1 MSINVNDGFKLSSSD
16 VALDS
21 RCLYK
26 TLVDMA
32 SATEGI
38 YDGCICYCEET
49 STHYTF
55 NKSNALDETT
65 GYWREFESATSWD
78 DISNKPE
85 FDDVSLD
92 EFLEQLDAEE
102 PEPVDLTTVRYNMLT
117 GYLQVKINGFWID
130 AMDLNIPEQP
140 NYLYYQGVNV
150 GEFTTYE
157 KETGFTNTPAMI
169 SAEFLN
175 ELVLTYSHSG
185 DEGSYA
191 AGVALSKPIDL
202 TDYTTLT
209 VKHESTSTSIEDY
222 NWVVVFLTDNIE
234 NDVLER
240 YSATDHAKAVLHRQE
255 ATNEPITI
263 DIGTITGTFY
273 IGIEVCASNGS
284 TVKTIIS
291 EISLS

>member
-1 MSINVNDGFKLSSSD
+1 MGINVNDGFSLSSPD

-21 RCLYK
+21 RCLYT
-26 TLVDMA
+26 TLADMA
-32 SATEGI
+32 NATEGI
-38 YDGCICYCEET
+38 YDGCVCYCKET
-49 STHYTF
+49 LKHYVF
-55 NKSNALDETT
+55 HIGNIRDENT
-65 GYWREFESATSWD
+65 GYWRIYGTDWD
-78 DISNKPE
+78 NISNKPE
-85 FDDVSLD
+85 FDDVSLE
-92 EFLEQLDAEE
+92 EFLNQLDAEE
-102 PEPVDLTTVRYNMLT
+102 VEPVEFSTVRYNMMT
-117 GYLQVKINGFWID
+117 GKLQVKIKGFWVD

-140 NYLYYQGVNV
+140 DYLYYQGVNV

-169 SAEFLN
+169 SAEYLN
-175 ELVLTYSHSG
+175 ELVLTYSHTG
-185 DEGSYA
+185 EEDTYA

-202 TDYTTLT
+202 TDYTSLT

-222 NWVVVFLTDNIE
+222 NWVVVFLTDNID

-255 ATNEPITI
+255 STNEPITI
-263 DIGTITGTFY
+263 DISTITGTFY
-273 IGIEVCASNGS
+273 VGVEVCASNGS